1 MGTMN
6 TYDVTLYET
15 YAVTFQVVAES
26 QEEAYDKANELYWE
40 GEVEAAILVENARF
54 IDGSIISA
62 DLVEEK
68 PSE

>member
-1 MGTMN
+1 MN
-6 TYDVTLYET
+6 TYDVTLYES
-15 YAVTFQVVAES
+15 YAVTFQVQAES
-26 QEEAYDKANELYWE
+26 QEEAYDKANGMYWE
-40 GEVEAAILVENARF
+40 GEVEAAIPVVNTRF

>member
-1 MGTMN
+1 MN